1 MKSLIGTETAK
12 NLMASFAGE
21 CQARNRYVFYS
32 SIAKKEGYVQI
43 SQIFMET
50 AEQEKEHAK
59 KFYKYLKESFSDE
72 NIEITASF
80 PVSFHKDTLSNLK
93 AAASGENEEWEDV
106 YIAFAKVAKEEG
118 FPEIANTFEK
128 VAEVENRHEIRFAK
142 LAKNIEDG
150 TVFKRDEV
158 SLWKCLNCGYIYEGL
173 EAPTECPAC
182 QHPQGYFELFVE
194 NY

>member
-1 MKSLIGTETAK
+1 MKSLLGTETAK

-21 CQARNRYVFYS
+21 SQARSRYTFYS

-59 KFYKYLKESFSDE
+59 KFYKYLKENFVDE

-80 PVSFHKDTLSNLK
+80 PVSLHKDTLSNLK
-93 AAASGENEEWEDV
+93 AAASGENEEWEDM

-118 FPEIANTFEK
+118 FPEIANTFER
-128 VAEVENRHEIRFAK
+128 VAEVENRHEARFAK

-150 TVFKRDEV
+150 KVFKRDEV

>member
-1 MKSLIGTETAK
+1 MKSLLGTQTAK

-21 CQARNRYVFYS
+21 SQARSRYTFYS

-59 KFYKYLKESFSDE
+59 KFYKYLKESFTDE

-80 PVSFHKDTLSNLK
+80 PVSLHQDTLSNLK
-93 AAASGENEEWEDV
+93 AAAAGENEEWEDMYV
-106 YIAFAKVAKEEG
+106 AFARIAREEG
-118 FPEIANTFEK
+118 FPEIAHTFEK

-173 EAPTECPAC
+173 EAPTVCPAC